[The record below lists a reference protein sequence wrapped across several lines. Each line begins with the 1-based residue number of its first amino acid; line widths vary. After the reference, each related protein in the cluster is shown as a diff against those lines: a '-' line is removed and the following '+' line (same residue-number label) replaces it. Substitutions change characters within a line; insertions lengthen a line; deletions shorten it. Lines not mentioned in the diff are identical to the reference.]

1 VLDAF
6 IIERIKREQ
15 AERQKDRRTPLRIPA
30 PRYPERSDRDPR
42 RDPPEERDRGV
53 VIIDF

>member
-1 VLDAF
+1 MLDAF

-15 AERQKDRRTPLRIPA
+15 AEREKTRRTPLRIPQ
-30 PRYPERSDRDPR
+30 PRYPDQRDSNRSR
-42 RDPPEERDRGV
+42 RDENEPERGV

>member
-1 VLDAF
+1 MLDAF

-15 AERQKDRRTPLRIPA
+15 AEREKTRRTPLRIPP
-30 PRYPERSDRDPR
+30 PRYPDDQESERGHKDVDEPQ
-42 RDPPEERDRGV
+42 RGV